1 MLKMLPR
8 FMGFLLMGVLCCT
21 LVFAQIPPSQAAT
34 PAASPAATPA
44 ATPTTMPTSGMP
56 TSGMPTSGAIALP
69 PLPYAYNALEP
80 YIDATTMQIHHDKHH
95 AAYVTNLNEALK
107 KYPDLQKKTVSELLS
122 NLNTVPADIRTS
134 VQNNGGGHVNHSMFW
149 NIMAPNAGGQ
159 PTGELAAAINSQFTN
174 FETFKKQ
181 FNEAGTKR
189 FGSGWAWLVLNPRGQ
204 LEILS
209 TANQDSP
216 LMQGMYPIMG
226 NDVWEHAYYL
236 KYQNRRAEYL
246 ENWWKVVNWRA
257 IAQRYTDA
265 KALLTR

>member
-1 MLKMLPR
+1 MLKLLPR
-8 FMGFLLMGVLCCT
+8 FIGFLLVGVACFTFLFSQT
-21 LVFAQIPPSQAAT
+21 LPSQAASPS
-34 PAASPAATPA
+34 PAASPAASPATPA
-44 ATPTTMPTSGMP
+44 APASPASPATT
-56 TSGMPTSGAIALP
+56 GAVTLP

-95 AAYVTNLNEALK
+95 ATYVTNLNEALK
-107 KYPDLQKKTVSELLS
+107 QYPDLQKKSVSELLS
-122 NLNTVPADIRTS
+122 NLSSVPADIRTV

-149 NIMAPNAGGQ
+149 SIMAANAGGQ
-159 PTGELAAAINSQFTN
+159 PTGELATAINRKFTN

-189 FGSGWAWLVLNPRGQ
+189 FGSGWAWLVLTPQGQ
-204 LEILS
+204 LEVIS

-236 KYQNRRAEYL
+236 KYQNQRAKYL
-246 ENWWKVVNWRA
+246 ESWWNVVNWPA
-257 IAQRYTDA
+257 IARRYAEA
-265 KALLTR
+265 KALMAR

>member
-8 FMGFLLMGVLCCT
+8 FMGFLLMGVFCWT
-21 LVFAQIPPSQAAT
+21 LMFAQIPPSQAAT
-34 PAASPAATPA
+34 PNPAARPATSSSASPAAS
-44 ATPTTMPTSGMP
+44 PTTSPT
-56 TSGMPTSGAIALP
+56 TGAIALP

-107 KYPDLQKKTVSELLS
+107 KYPDLQRKSVSELLS
-122 NLNTVPADIRTS
+122 NLNTVPADIRTA
-134 VQNNGGGHVNHSMFW
+134 VQNNGGGHLNHSMFW

-159 PTGELAAAINSQFTN
+159 PTGELATAINRQFTN

-189 FGSGWAWLVLNPRGQ
+189 FGSGWAWLALNPRGQ

-246 ENWWKVVNWRA
+246 ENWWKVVNWSA
-257 IAQRYTDA
+257 IAQRYADA
-265 KALLTR
+265 KALLAR